1 MIANGRKA
9 HVNHE
14 EDSLT
19 VTSIRPIAAGQE
31 ILNYYGP
38 LGNGEL
44 LRRYGYVSVHHARYD
59 VVELSWELVLSAL
72 KATLA
77 VDEAVWGKAVRPDI

>member
-1 MIANGRKA
+1 M
-9 HVNHE
+9 NHE

-19 VTSIRPIAAGQE
+19 VTAIRPIAAGQE

-44 LRRYGYVSVHHARYD
+44 LRRYGYTSVHHARYD
-59 VVELSWELVLSAL
+59 VVEVSWRLVMSAL
-72 KATLA
+72 KQTLA
-77 VDEAVWGKAVRPDI
+77 IDDAILGKAVSHLERH